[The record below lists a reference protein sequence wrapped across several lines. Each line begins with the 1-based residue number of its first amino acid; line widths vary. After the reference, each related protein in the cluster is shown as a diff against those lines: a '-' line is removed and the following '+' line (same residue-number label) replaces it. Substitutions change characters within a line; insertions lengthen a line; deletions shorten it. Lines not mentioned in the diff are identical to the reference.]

1 LSWASGKWVS
11 AKTEIDMGIY
21 PEECNALIQGI
32 VFLKNI
38 SLGVLKV

>member
-1 LSWASGKWVS
+1 
-11 AKTEIDMGIY
+11 MFIY